1 MQAIELLF
9 SHQVVSNSVTPWTV
23 ARQAPLF
30 TGFPWQEYWSGLSF
44 PSPGDLPNPEIKP
57 MSPESSLPLSH
68 LSCELGTRNGQLLLS
83 RAKMD
88 AN

>member
-1 MQAIELLF
+1 MAPHSSTFAWKI
-9 SHQVVSNSVTPWTV
+9 PWTEEPGRLQSMGFS
-23 ARQAPLF
+23 RQ
-30 TGFPWQEYWSGLSF
+30 ENWSGLPF
-44 PSPGDLPNPEIKP
+44 PPPGDLPNPEIKP
-57 MSPESSLPLSH
+57 TSPESSLPLSH